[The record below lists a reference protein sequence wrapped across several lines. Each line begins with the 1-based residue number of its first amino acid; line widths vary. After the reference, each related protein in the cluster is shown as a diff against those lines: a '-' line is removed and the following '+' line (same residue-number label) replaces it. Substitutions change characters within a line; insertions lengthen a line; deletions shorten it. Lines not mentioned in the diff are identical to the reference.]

1 MFRLTQVAL
10 LPVPKTR
17 RSVYAA
23 RRLRLH
29 NYLDH
34 YRGLYKGLKQSMMRG
49 ASLKPQLSPEQY
61 EPKFRF
67 PGFWSGETTVPVTPK
82 RSRF

>member
-1 MFRLTQVAL
+1 MFRLTTVAL

-34 YRGLYKGLKQSMMRG
+34 YKGLFKRLKHNMMRG
-49 ASLKPQLSPEQY
+49 ASLQPHLAPERY

-67 PGFWSGETTVPVTPK
+67 PGFWPAESTVPITPK